1 MRGFPCLGLEQANSL
16 LNIVRNIERH
26 ALLWWPI
33 ILTWLVLIWKSS
45 FCWNFLNDKNCY
57 VLQGYSIDRPPFW
70 KKKTN
75 TKFRNHKYKYS
86 QKIKVRLSIVS
97 LIIENLMM
105 KRTGTC
111 TIIKLIVELD
121 FILLFSWRSSH
132 L

>member
-1 MRGFPCLGLEQANSL
+1 MTKTAMFYKDIQSTGHLFE
-16 LNIVRNIERH
+16 
-26 ALLWWPI
+26 
-33 ILTWLVLIWKSS
+33 
-45 FCWNFLNDKNCY
+45 
-57 VLQGYSIDRPPFW
+57 
-70 KKKTN
+70 KKTN

-121 FILLFSWRSSH
+121 FILLFS
-132 L
+132 

>member
-1 MRGFPCLGLEQANSL
+1 MTKTAMFYKDIQSTGHLFE
-16 LNIVRNIERH
+16 
-26 ALLWWPI
+26 
-33 ILTWLVLIWKSS
+33 
-45 FCWNFLNDKNCY
+45 
-57 VLQGYSIDRPPFW
+57 

-121 FILLFSWRSSH
+121 FILLFS
-132 L
+132 